1 MEMCPAKCS
10 FVVYWWGQVMLDTDD
25 FKRGGWYWLANFF
38 RKAMFENG
46 EFKELLI
53 DILLSLIALVG
64 VFAFNFLNT
73 RINHYSDLVKI
84 LVFLIV
90 MVIINWNSL
99 IGLLKNYKDLD
110 LVNNNQEK
118 EIEDEFSIFNF
129 TQAAARAFI
138 MSLIMLAIIYYL
150 SIIFPDFISSITK
163 YGVLKVDVLHKSAQR
178 EVFVAIIGF
187 AIEIIFAAMIISIN
201 YQNYKYR

>member
-1 MEMCPAKCS
+1 M
-10 FVVYWWGQVMLDTDD
+10 
-25 FKRGGWYWLANFF
+25 
-38 RKAMFENG
+38 
-46 EFKELLI
+46 
-53 DILLSLIALVG
+53 
-64 VFAFNFLNT
+64 
-73 RINHYSDLVKI
+73 
-84 LVFLIV
+84 
-90 MVIINWNSL
+90 
-99 IGLLKNYKDLD
+99 
-110 LVNNNQEK
+110 VNNNQEK

>member
-25 FKRGGWYWLANFF
+25 FKRGVWYWLANFF

-53 DILLSLIALVG
+53 DILLSLIALAG

-187 AIEIIFAAMIISIN
+187 AIEIIFAAMIISTN